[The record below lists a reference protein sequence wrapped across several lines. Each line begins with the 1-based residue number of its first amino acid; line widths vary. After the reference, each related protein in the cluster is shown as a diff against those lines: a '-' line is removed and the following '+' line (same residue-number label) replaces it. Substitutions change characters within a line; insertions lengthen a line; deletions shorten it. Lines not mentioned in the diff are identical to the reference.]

1 MQNADGVLIGWMA
14 LGVLGNPLVK
24 QKMMQIRNRKTT
36 HEICCL
42 EAQFFTLYPPKN
54 SGVIY
59 GRSCQEVGFLRL
71 PRTIHVIGMNVEHNG
86 T

>member
-1 MQNADGVLIGWMA
+1 MPGTVLLILSVL
-14 LGVLGNPLVK
+14 LGQTKVT
-24 QKMMQIRNRKTT
+24 QIRQRETT
-36 HEICCL
+36 REICCL

-71 PRTIHVIGMNVEHNG
+71 PRTIHVVGMNVEHNG